1 MVKGENGML
10 EERNREYGE
19 RVRGMML
26 KLCCQAVAANKK

>member
-1 MVKGENGML
+1 ML
-10 EERNREYGE
+10 EEKNKEYGE